1 MNYLKSVRMDDHSIL
16 MAVSAI
22 IGALGIKEI
31 WGLVS
36 KKMDIGA
43 TKSERKFSVYA
54 QNIEALT
61 NKITELEA
69 KIESGDIDGKA
80 GQNLVNLYKII
91 VASSQWSASKLSSK
105 RYGKAA
111 ELTIK
116 GDKEQPLS
124 ISWQTE

>member
-43 TKSERKFSVYA
+43 TKSERKFSVYS

-61 NKITELEA
+61 AKITELEEIENNVSA
-69 KIESGDIDGKA
+69 KRTSGKVKLKNLGLNDDEIEALIGK
-80 GQNLVNLYKII
+80 
-91 VASSQWSASKLSSK
+91 
-105 RYGKAA
+105 
-111 ELTIK
+111 
-116 GDKEQPLS
+116 
-124 ISWQTE
+124 

>member
-16 MAVSAI
+16 MAVTALISAI
-22 IGALGIKEI
+22 GLKEVWSI
-31 WGLVS
+31 WK

-69 KIESGDIDGKA
+69 KIEVLISENT
-80 GQNLVNLYKII
+80 QLLVKVARMEEKLILNAKRRVKSKI
-91 VASSQWSASKLSSK
+91 KK
-105 RYGKAA
+105 D
-111 ELTIK
+111 EK
-116 GDKEQPLS
+116 G
-124 ISWQTE
+124 

>member
-43 TKSERKFSVYA
+43 TKSERKFSVYS

-69 KIESGDIDGKA
+69 KIEVLIA
-80 GQNLVNLYKII
+80 ENTQLLVKVARMEEKLILNAKRRVKSKI
-91 VASSQWSASKLSSK
+91 KK
-105 RYGKAA
+105 DERN
-111 ELTIK
+111 
-116 GDKEQPLS
+116 
-124 ISWQTE
+124 

>member
-22 IGALGIKEI
+22 IGALGIKEV

-43 TKSERKFSVYA
+43 TKSERKFSVYS

-69 KIESGDIDGKA
+69 KIEVLITENT
-80 GQNLVNLYKII
+80 QLLVKVARMEEKLILNAKRRVKSKIKKMRKVNKI
-91 VASSQWSASKLSSK
+91 VIHCTATKK
-105 RYGKAA
+105 V
-111 ELTIK
+111 TM
-116 GDKEQPLS
+116 
-124 ISWQTE
+124 

>member
-22 IGALGIKEI
+22 IGALGIKEV

-43 TKSERKFSVYA
+43 TKSERKFSVYS

-69 KIESGDIDGKA
+69 KI
-80 GQNLVNLYKII
+80 
-91 VASSQWSASKLSSK
+91 
-105 RYGKAA
+105 
-111 ELTIK
+111 
-116 GDKEQPLS
+116 
-124 ISWQTE
+124 